1 MCISRK
7 SISTR
12 FGEFSYR
19 EAGDGPPALFI
30 HGVLVSSL
38 LWENV
43 IRELAD
49 ERRCI
54 AVDLPGHG
62 RTKVQNDD
70 YTLTAYAK
78 MIEDFCDTLGL
89 GTIDLV
95 GNDTGGAISQFI
107 ATRRPDRLRTL
118 TLTNCDVYDNLP
130 PEAFRPVVDMAA
142 AGGLALVLKEAAR
155 NPDVA
160 RANLAV
166 GYEHAERLS
175 DDKVLEYLE
184 PFTSEE
190 GARDAEARI
199 VAPKA
204 EELMALDPALQNLEV
219 PALLVWGTGDIYF
232 DIKWAQRL
240 RDTIPGVTDLVEIEG
255 GKLFFVDERADELV
269 PAIRKHWA
277 AHPA

>member
-142 AGGLALVLKEAAR
+142 AGGLAPVLKEAAR

>member
-1 MCISRK
+1 MCVRRS

-38 LWENV
+38 LWENA
-43 IRELAD
+43 IQELAD

-62 RTKVQNDD
+62 RTKTQNDD

-78 MIEDFCDTLGL
+78 MLEDLCDTLGL
-89 GTIDLV
+89 GKIDLV

-142 AGGLALVLKEAAR
+142 AGGLAPVLKEAAR
-155 NPDVA
+155 DADVA
-160 RANLAV
+160 RVNFAV

-175 DDKVLEYLE
+175 DDKVLEFLQ
-184 PFTSEE
+184 PFASEE
-190 GARDAEARI
+190 GARDIEARI

-204 EELMALDPALQNLEV
+204 EELMALDPALQDLEV
-219 PALLVWGTGDIYF
+219 PTLLVWGTGDIYF
-232 DIKWAQRL
+232 DIKWAHRL

-255 GKLFFVDERADELV
+255 GKLFFVDERADELA